1 MENEKIDQATRQLIR
16 SSSRAYL
23 ATELNKENKK
33 KMISDN
39 KIYLPYVTFVMVAF
53 DYDCSPLLLLSDLSE
68 HTKNLKNNNII
79 SLLFCEEQ
87 RNEEIFLLHEGTK
100 VEILDSLK
108 GWEKI
113 RLANGSEGWVVEKK
127 IKSL

>member
-1 MENEKIDQATRQLIR
+1 MENKKIDNATRQLIR

-23 ATELNKENKK
+23 ATELSKENKK

-68 HTKNLKNNNII
+68 HTKNLSTSSN
-79 SLLFCEEQ
+79 SQ
-87 RNEEIFLLHEGTK
+87 RARK
-100 VEILDSLK
+100 SYLK
-108 GWEKI
+108 
-113 RLANGSEGWVVEKK
+113 L
-127 IKSL
+127 